1 MSDAITLK
9 SISDILG
16 MNFHIPKYQ
25 RGYRW
30 TEQQVLDLLNDIK
43 PKKDV
48 CRSDAQI
55 TNVDELIKTAD
66 FALGVFRWK

>member
-43 PKKDV
+43 QRIKRVFPEKI
-48 CRSDAQI
+48 RR
-55 TNVDELIKTAD
+55 TN
-66 FALGVFRWK
+66 R